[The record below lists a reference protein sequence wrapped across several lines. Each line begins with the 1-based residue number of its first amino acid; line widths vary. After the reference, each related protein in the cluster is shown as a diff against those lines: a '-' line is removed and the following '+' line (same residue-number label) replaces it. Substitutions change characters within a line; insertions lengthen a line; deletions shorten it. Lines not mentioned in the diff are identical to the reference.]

1 VGGAAVIRVGGTTLP
16 ETRERKAR
24 IEDALFA
31 TRAAVAEGIVAG
43 GGVALMRA
51 AQSLPRLEKKV
62 PELEAPGVGIVRRA
76 CEIPCRRIAEN
87 AGSDGSVVT
96 SRVRSGK
103 GDFGYNAATGELEDL
118 VQAGVID
125 PTMVVRLALQNA
137 ASIAVLLLT
146 SEALIVEAPRE
157 PVDFAE
163 NGSGADAMSLEPYLS
178 RKRPA

>member
-1 VGGAAVIRVGGTTLP
+1 MIRVGGTTLP

-43 GGVALMRA
+43 GGVALLRA
-51 AQSLPRLEKKV
+51 AQSLARLEKKV
-62 PELEAPGVGIVRRA
+62 SAVEAPGVAIVRRA
-76 CEIPCRRIAEN
+76 CEIPCRQIAEN
-87 AGSDGSVVT
+87 AGGEGSVVIG
-96 SRVRSGK
+96 RVRRGK
-103 GDFGYNAATGELEDL
+103 GNFGYNAATGALQDL

-157 PVDFAE
+157 PVDFV
-163 NGSGADAMSLEPYLS
+163 NSGSGADALSLEPYLS
-178 RKRPA
+178 RRRPA